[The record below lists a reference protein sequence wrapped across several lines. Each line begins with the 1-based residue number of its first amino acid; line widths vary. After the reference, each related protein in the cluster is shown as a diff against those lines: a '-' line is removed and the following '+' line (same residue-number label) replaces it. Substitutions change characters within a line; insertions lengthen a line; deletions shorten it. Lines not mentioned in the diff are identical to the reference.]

1 MKKLLLL
8 LAVVFG
14 AVSMSNAQ
22 IVVSGNITSNTTWT
36 SNNTYILNGF
46 VFVKPGTTLTIQPG
60 TLIKGDSVSKGSL
73 IIEPGAK
80 IYANG
85 TAEQPIVFTSQ
96 KAAGSRSYGNWGGL
110 IVCGLASV
118 NQPANGALGTTQG
131 QAVVEGGVATI
142 YGGGTTPNDDD
153 SSGVIRYVR
162 VEFGGIPFQPNSE
175 INGITFCGVGRKTLV
190 ENIMVSYSGDDA
202 VECFGGTVNIKN
214 LICYRNWDDDL
225 DTDFGYKG
233 MIQNVLVI
241 RDPNI
246 ADQSGSNGFE
256 SDNDATGTTNTPI
269 TQPIYSNVTIVGPL
283 AFSASP
289 NSLYRRALH
298 LRRNTRTSVYN
309 SVLIGYP
316 TGLLIESTSTQTNAT
331 NGDLQF
337 RNNVLCMMSDT
348 LAASTSGTAATNNVN
363 GAFNISTWF
372 ATAGFNNQTIG
383 TASALGYTNLS
394 LTAPNMLLTAGSPL
408 LSGADF
414 SNPNLSNSF
423 FTPTTHIGAFG
434 ASNDWTKC
442 WAEWDPQNQA
452 YNAEIDNSVTAT
464 ITPSGATTF
473 CSGNSV
479 ELSANTV
486 AGGSYEWSN
495 SQATADIT
503 VTTSGTYSV
512 TVTNSKGCE
521 ATSSPVTVTVNALPS
536 VSITAGGATSFC
548 TGGSVVLTSSQSGS
562 GNVWSTAAT
571 TNNITVNSTGTY
583 TVTYTDGNGCSST
596 SNAINVNVSSS
607 PLPSITAGGNTSICQ
622 GQSVTLSCGTS
633 DSYQW
638 NLNGSP
644 ISGATNQTYNA
655 TASGN
660 YTVTVTNAD
669 ACDGVGTSIATAVF
683 VNPTPTAAATAS
695 TTPGSLTVN
704 FTNSSLGATS
714 YNWNFGDGNNSTAV
728 NPSHTYASNGNYI
741 VTLIATSGSCSDTV
755 TINLS
760 ALSVENEVE
769 AIASAL
775 LFPNP
780 ANNTVTLNVD
790 LTVEGDLNI
799 EIYDLTGKMIM
810 NQNHNNLYNGSYSF
824 NLNTADLTNG
834 IYLVNINTANGSK
847 MMKLI
852 INH

>member
-8 LAVVFG
+8 LAIVFG
-14 AVSMSNAQ
+14 AASMSNAQ

-36 SNNTYILNGF
+36 SNNIYILSGW
-46 VFVKPGTTLTIQPG
+46 VYVKPGASLTIQPG
-60 TLIKGDSVSKGSL
+60 TIIKGDFATKGAL
-73 IIEPGAK
+73 IIEPGAF
-80 IYANG
+80 INANG

-96 KAAGSRSYGNWGGL
+96 KAVGARSYGDWGGL
-110 IVCGLASV
+110 IVCGNASV
-118 NQPANGALGTTQG
+118 NQPGGTAT
-131 QAVVEGGVATI
+131 VEGGVGTI
-142 YGGGTTPNDDD
+142 YGGGATPNDND

-175 INGITFCGVGRKTLV
+175 INGITFCAVGRKTLV

-202 VECFGGTVNIKN
+202 VECFGGTVNLRN
-214 LICYRNWDDDL
+214 VICYRNWDDDL

-241 RDPNI
+241 RDPAI

-256 SDNDATGTTNTPI
+256 SDNDATGTGNTPI
-269 TQPIYSNVTIVGPL
+269 TQPIYSNVTIVGPYAL
-283 AFSASP
+283 NSTI
-289 NSLYRRALH
+289 NSLYRRGLH
-298 LRRNTRTSVYN
+298 LRRNTRTCVYN
-309 SVLIGYP
+309 SVIMGYP
-316 TGLLIESTSTQTNAT
+316 TGLLIESSSTQTNAT
-331 NGDLQF
+331 NNDLQF

-348 LAASTSGTAATNNVN
+348 LAATTAANPNNVN
-363 GAFNISTWF
+363 GAFNINTWF
-372 ATAGFNNQTIG
+372 TTAGFNNQSIG
-383 TASALGYTNLS
+383 SASALGYTNLS

-414 SNPNLSNSF
+414 SNANLANSF
-423 FTPTTHIGAFG
+423 FTPTTYIGAFG
-434 ASNDWTKC
+434 DSNDWTKC
-442 WAEWDPQNQA
+442 WAEWDPQNEA
-452 YNAEIDNSVTAT
+452 YNAAINNAVTAT

-473 CSGNSV
+473 CAGNAV
-479 ELSANTV
+479 DLSANTV
-486 AGGSYEWSN
+486 AGATYEWSN
-495 SQATADIT
+495 SEATEDIT
-503 VTTSGTYSV
+503 VTSSGTYSV
-512 TVTNSKGCE
+512 TITNSNGCE
-521 ATSSPVTVTVNALPS
+521 ATSSPATVTVNALPS
-536 VSITAGGATSFC
+536 VSISAGGATSFC
-548 TGGSVVLTSSQSGS
+548 TGGSVVLTSSQTGS

-583 TVTYTDGNGCSST
+583 TVTYTDGNGCSAT

-607 PLPSITAGGNTSICQ
+607 PLPSISAGGSTSICQ

-633 DSYQW
+633 DTYQW

-660 YTVTVTNAD
+660 YTVTVTNTD

-741 VTLIATSGSCSDTV
+741 VTLIATSGSCSDTI

-790 LTVEGDLNI
+790 LAVEGDLNI

-824 NLNTADLTNG
+824 NLNTAELTNG
-834 IYLVNINTANGSK
+834 IYLVNINTTSGSK